1 MPTTFQFSDFLL
13 DPRRFELRRGERRLK
28 LEKIPMELLILL
40 VEREGS
46 LVSRNEIVE
55 RLWGKDVFVESDTG
69 INTAISKI
77 RLALRDEPERP
88 RYIQTVVGKGYR
100 FIAPV
105 SQVEFPDTSAGQSS
119 DRPETI
125 PTPPPPASTQRVQ
138 SLRGRLRAALV
149 FTGFVVVM
157 LGVGYYVL
165 HLGAIASP
173 QTLAVLPFR
182 PLSSDANDEY
192 LELGMADALITKLS
206 RSGRLIVRPTSSIR
220 RYTGPDADALAAG
233 RVLQVDDVLEGNI
246 QRADDRLRVSIRLLR
261 VRDGASLWSD
271 SYDTRFTDVFQV
283 QDTVSERVV
292 DALALQLSTPEKA
305 GLRKRDTANVQ
316 AYELYMRGVFFW
328 NKRSEDGLTKAV
340 SYFEQ
345 AIALDNNYALAYAG
359 LAAAFA
365 PMGYRGYGAPDNLHA
380 RMRAAATRA
389 VTLDPTLPEAHVALG
404 AVLAFYEWHWSE
416 SEKEFQ
422 RALELNP
429 NLSLAH
435 HWYAQLLDGVGRCQ
449 EALKH
454 RERAQELDPV
464 TPFIVYA
471 MGQTRF
477 LLGDNEQ
484 ALAQFRKALELDN
497 SFDRAHI
504 GIGQIYAQRGDY
516 DSAIREYRLAEEY
529 SPGSRIARA
538 ALGHA
543 LARSGATSD
552 AKQLLSQW
560 TSPSQAQ
567 YVSRV
572 HLAMICA
579 GLGQDEAALNWLETA
594 YDQGDPALSGLMI
607 EPQFRSLYS
616 NPRFKR
622 LLHKMGLA
630 EANHPSRSVNG

>member
-1 MPTTFQFSDFLL
+1 MPATFQFADFLL

-40 VEREGS
+40 VEREGE
-46 LVSRNEIVE
+46 LVSRDEIVE
-55 RLWGKDVFVESDTG
+55 QLWGKNVFVESDTG

-100 FIAPV
+100 FIAPISHV
-105 SQVEFPDTSAGQSS
+105 QSPDVSAGRSS
-119 DRPETI
+119 DKAETV
-125 PTPPPPASTQRVQ
+125 PTPPPLVPAQRVQ
-138 SLRGRLRAALV
+138 SVQGRLGAALV
-149 FTGFVVVM
+149 SAAVLLIV
-157 LGVGYYVL
+157 LGVGYYILRAGPVV
-165 HLGAIASP
+165 SP

-206 RSGRLIVRPTSSIR
+206 RSGRLIVRPTSAIR

-233 RVLQVDDVLEGNI
+233 RALQVDAVLEGNI
-246 QRADDRLRVSIRLLR
+246 QRAGDRLRVSIRLLR
-261 VRDGASLWSD
+261 VRDGTSLWSD

-283 QDTVSERVV
+283 QDSVSERVV
-292 DALALQLSTPEKA
+292 EALALRLSSPEKA
-305 GLRKRDTANVQ
+305 GLRKRDTTNLQ

-328 NKRSEDGLTKAV
+328 NKRSEDALKKAV

-345 AIALDNNYALAYAG
+345 AIALDDNYALAHAG
-359 LAAAFA
+359 LAAALS
-365 PMGYRGYGAPDNLHA
+365 PMGYRGYGAPDELHP
-380 RMRAAATRA
+380 RMRAAAMRA

-404 AVLAFYEWHWSE
+404 AVLTFYEWNWSE
-416 SEKEFQ
+416 GEKEFQ

-435 HWYAQLLDGVGRCQ
+435 HWYAQFLDGVGRYE

-454 RERAQELDPV
+454 RQRAQELDPV
-464 TPFIVYA
+464 TPMIVYA
-471 MGQTRF
+471 LGQTRF
-477 LLGDNEQ
+477 LLGDNER

-497 SFDRAHI
+497 SLDRAHI
-504 GIGQIYAQRGDY
+504 GIGQVYAQRGDY
-516 DSAIREYRLAEEY
+516 DRAIREYRLAEEY

-543 LARSGATSD
+543 LARAGATSD
-552 AKQLLSQW
+552 AKQILSEW
-560 TSPSQAQ
+560 SSTSHAQ

-572 HLAMICA
+572 HLAMICV
-579 GLGQDEAALNWLETA
+579 GLGENEAALNWLEIA

-607 EPQFRSLYS
+607 EPQFQSLYS
-616 NPRFKR
+616 HPRFLK
-622 LLHKMGLA
+622 LLQRMGLPA
-630 EANHPSRSVNG
+630 KRSSIPVG